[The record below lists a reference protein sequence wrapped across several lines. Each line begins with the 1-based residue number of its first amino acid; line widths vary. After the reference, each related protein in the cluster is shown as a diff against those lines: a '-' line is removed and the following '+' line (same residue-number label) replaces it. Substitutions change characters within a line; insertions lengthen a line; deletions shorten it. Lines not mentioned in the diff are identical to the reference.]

1 VSSSPAGGEPGQR
14 HIALADASSV
24 GEARRAA
31 GALAQAMGFDDS
43 RRGTVAIAVTEAAAN
58 AVRHAQGG
66 ELLLRDAAEAGA
78 PVLEV
83 LCLDRGPGMANV
95 AECLRDG
102 FSTAGTPG
110 TGLGAM
116 ARAADFFDITSTPG
130 AGTALV
136 LRFGR
141 TAGAPAAAAPAAIG
155 IVCVAK
161 PGELE
166 SGDDWAA
173 RIRDGAATLLL
184 ADGLGHGTLAATAA
198 REAARLFREAAAE
211 APAEI
216 MDRIHR
222 GLRSTRGAAAAVA
235 RVDVGQHEVRFAGI
249 GNIGVTILS
258 GGDVRNLVSFGGIV
272 GHQVRKIQ
280 EMHYPWPEHAMLVMH
295 SDGLQSQWKLDGY
308 PGLSQRDPSLVA
320 AVLYRDFARGRDDVA
335 VLVYRS
341 SAVTAY

>member
-1 VSSSPAGGEPGQR
+1 M
-14 HIALADASSV
+14 LADASAV
-24 GEARRAA
+24 GAARRAA
-31 GALAQAMGFDDS
+31 GALTYAMGFDEA
-43 RRGTVAIAVTEAAAN
+43 RRGGVAIAVTEAASN
-58 AVRHAQGG
+58 AVRHAGGG
-66 ELLLRDAAEAGA
+66 ELLLREAGEGSE

-102 FSTAGTPG
+102 YSTAGTPG

-116 ARAADFFDITSTPG
+116 SRAADFFDVTSTPG

-141 TAGAPAAAAPAAIG
+141 SAGAPAATAPASLG
-155 IVCVAK
+155 VVCVAK
-161 PGELE
+161 PGEFV

-173 RIRDGAATLLL
+173 RIRDDDATLLL
-184 ADGLGHGTLAATAA
+184 ADGLGHGTFASAAA
-198 REAARLFREAAAE
+198 REATRLVREAAAE
-211 APAEI
+211 APADV

-235 RVDVGQHEVRFAGI
+235 RVEVARGEVRFAGI
-249 GNIGVTILS
+249 GNIGITIL
-258 GGDVRNLVSFGGIV
+258 GGGAARNLVSFSGIV

-280 EMHYPWPEHAMLVMH
+280 EMRYPWPEHAMLVMH
-295 SDGLQSQWKLDGY
+295 SDGLQSQWKLEGY
-308 PGLSQRDPSLVA
+308 AGLAQRDPSLIA

-335 VLVYRS
+335 VLVYRPR
-341 SAVTAY
+341 ALAGR